1 LRIKVVVCPA
11 YRKRRVGGLFCLL
24 LMWLAALRSLPE
36 TSARA
41 NDRPLV
47 RERINTYATVC
58 IVDGRYIHVEVQGS
72 GRQSLY
78 ALAKEIMQRPDQWRT
93 FVTSSQLSIPY
104 EHLNDHYKHLS
115 IRTLFPKDSFSQNE
129 WVHVV
134 TFADDRR
141 GRETLWRIA
150 TWFTGNGTRY
160 AAIKQYNGL
169 SSDAIRKG
177 QQIKIPRSL
186 LLPAFVEPQRIVTKY
201 GELVFKPEGSER
213 YAAYKIKK
221 GESIYGHIIPRFTD
235 SRSDKEA
242 AQACR
247 QILECSGI
255 RSPGTIWPG
264 TEIRIPISILSEK
277 YRPLSLKNA
286 TLDSGSQ
293 GKLQRTRTAGRLA
306 GVAVILDA
314 GHGGEDPG
322 TLGKLGTHEDDYVY
336 DIMCRVKRLLE
347 RDTQARVLTTIIDG
361 NSHYTVLDYVKFR
374 MDKDEY
380 LLTNPRYN
388 NANPTFSVNLR
399 WYLANSLFRK
409 LVREGFDEENIVFT
423 SFHADSLGS
432 GVRGAMVYVPS
443 AYHCRGRN
451 GRNDRAYMRY
461 KEVREK
467 PVIEFSWQQRARSEE
482 LSRKFASN
490 LIESFHKKRVKVH
503 DNPAVRGQ
511 SSPPTRGYIIR
522 NQHVFVPG
530 VLRYNEVP
538 TKVLVEVVNLN
549 NVTDCQRIRNPRFR
563 EMVAEAYVRALY
575 EFYGT

>member
-1 LRIKVVVCPA
+1 
-11 YRKRRVGGLFCLL
+11 
-24 LMWLAALRSLPE
+24 
-36 TSARA
+36 
-41 NDRPLV
+41 
-47 RERINTYATVC
+47 
-58 IVDGRYIHVEVQGS
+58 
-72 GRQSLY
+72 
-78 ALAKEIMQRPDQWRT
+78 MQRPDQWRT
-93 FVTSSQLSIPY
+93 FVTSSRLTIPY
-104 EHLNDHYKHLS
+104 EHLNDRYKHLS
-115 IRTLFPKDSFSQNE
+115 IRALFPKDTLSQNQ

-150 TWFTGNGTRY
+150 TWFTGNGTTY
-160 AAIKQYNGL
+160 GEIKRYNGL
-169 SSDAIRKG
+169 KSDAIHKG
-177 QQIKIPRSL
+177 QKITIPRSL

-201 GELVFKPEGSER
+201 GELVFKPEGSEQ

-221 GESIYGHIIPRFTD
+221 GESIYGHVIPRFTD
-235 SRSDKEA
+235 SRGDKEA

-247 QILECSGI
+247 QILESSGI
-255 RSPGTIWPG
+255 RSPDTIWPG
-264 TEIRIPISILSEK
+264 TEIRIPIGILPEK

-286 TLDSGSQ
+286 ALDSGSQ
-293 GKLQRTRTAGRLA
+293 GRTVGRLA
-306 GVAVILDA
+306 GVALILDA

-361 NSHYTVLDYVKFR
+361 NSHYAVLDYVNFK

-380 LLTNPRYN
+380 LLTDPPYN
-388 NANPTFSVNLR
+388 NADPKFSVNLR

-451 GRNDRAYMRY
+451 GRNDRAYKRY
-461 KEVREK
+461 REVREK
-467 PVIEFSWQQRARSEE
+467 PVVEFSWQQRQRSEE
-482 LSRKFASN
+482 LSSKFAST
-490 LIESFHKKRVKVH
+490 LIESFHKERVKVH

-511 SSPPTRGYIIR
+511 SSPPTRSYIIR
-522 NQHVFVPG
+522 NRHVFVPG
-530 VLRYNEVP
+530 ILRYNEVP
-538 TKVLVEVVNLN
+538 VKVLLEVVNLN
-549 NVTDCQRIRNPRFR
+549 NVTDCQRIKNPRFR
-563 EMVAEAYVRALY
+563 EMVAEAYVNALY
-575 EFYGT
+575 AFFGT

>member
-1 LRIKVVVCPA
+1 LRTKVVVCPA
-11 YRKRRVGGLFCLL
+11 YRKRLRRGLSCLIFL
-24 LMWLAALRSLPE
+24 WLAAIHPLFEDTASAENKPE
-36 TSARA
+36 I
-41 NDRPLV
+41 

-58 IVDGRYIHVEVQGS
+58 IADGRYIHVEVHGS
-72 GRQSLY
+72 GKQSLY
-78 ALAKEIMQRPDQWRT
+78 ELAKEIMQRPDQWRT
-93 FVTSSQLSIPY
+93 FVTSSRLTIPY
-104 EHLNDHYKHLS
+104 EHLNGRYKHLS
-115 IRTLFPKDSFSQNE
+115 ISALFAKDTFSGGD

-141 GRETLWRIA
+141 GHETLWRIA
-150 TWFTGNGTRY
+150 TWFTGNGTTY

-169 SSDAIRKG
+169 NSDAIHKG

-201 GELVFKPEGSER
+201 GELVFKPEGSEQ
-213 YAAYKIKK
+213 YASYKIKK
-221 GESIYGHIIPRFTD
+221 GESIYGHIIPRFTN
-235 SRSDKEA
+235 SQGDKEA
-242 AQACR
+242 ARACR

-255 RSPGTIWPG
+255 RTPDTIWPG

-286 TLDSGSQ
+286 TPDSGSQ
-293 GKLQRTRTAGRLA
+293 ARTVGRLA
-306 GVAVILDA
+306 GVALILDA

-361 NSHYTVLDYVKFR
+361 NSHYTVLDYVNFK

-380 LLTNPRYN
+380 LLTDPRYN
-388 NANPTFSVNLR
+388 NADPKFSVNLR

-451 GRNDRAYMRY
+451 GRNDRAYKRY
-461 KEVREK
+461 REVREK
-467 PVIEFSWQQRARSEE
+467 PVVEFSWQQRQRSEE
-482 LSRKFASN
+482 LSSKFAST
-490 LIESFHKKRVKVH
+490 LIESFYKERVKVH

-511 SSPPTRGYIIR
+511 SSPPTRSYIIR
-522 NQHVFVPG
+522 NRNIFVPG
-530 VLRYNEVP
+530 ILRYNEVP
-538 TKVLVEVVNLN
+538 VKVLLEVVNLN
-549 NVTDCQRIRNPRFR
+549 NVTDCQRIKSPRFR

-575 EFYGT
+575 EFYGS